1 MTTNHLGSVW
11 VYPRVSY
18 LPFDPMTALM
28 LRVMGD
34 YSRARTD
41 LDALMVKHRG
51 H

>member
-1 MTTNHLGSVW
+1 MTTNRLGSVW
-11 VYPRVSY
+11 VYPRVSH

-34 YSRARTD
+34 YSTARAD
-41 LDALMVKHRG
+41 LDALMVKYRG